1 MTHSA
6 TIANDTGVNLAP
18 ARKLTVEDS
27 EPDLTPMIDIVFLL
41 LSFFVVGSK
50 IDPQFALDLPYA
62 VSGENVSDKISVSI
76 VIKKKD
82 GGAGQFEIYKGSSTD
97 PGTMVQETDPLQ
109 VEQEIADYVEVEL
122 SRHPDFQAVL
132 IKAEGEV
139 TTGIVQTVKR
149 GVSMSEM
156 AKTRRIFLAVKEGD

>member
-1 MTHSA
+1 MSHSA
-6 TIANDTGVNLAP
+6 TISNDTGVDLSP

-50 IDPQFALDLPYA
+50 IDPQFALDLPFA
-62 VSGENVSDKISVSI
+62 VSGENISDRVSVAI
-76 VIKKKD
+76 VVKKKE
-82 GGAGQFEIYKGSSTD
+82 GATGQFEVYKGASTD
-97 PGTMVQETDPLQ
+97 PSAMIQETDPLQ
-109 VEQEIADYVEVEL
+109 IEQEIAEYVEVEL

-139 TTGIVQTVKR
+139 TTGVVQIVKR